1 MPDCYSEGGAKEG
14 QGPRQKN
21 VKKTETVVV
30 AADNNEGDLFAFTCM
45 SDHAVIAWNLNVPKS
60 KLSTCI
66 DSRASKDYWPDRSK
80 FSNYKSIQC
89 KITTANGCSLS
100 AIGMGDLHIELPN
113 GSDKT
118 KVIFKN
124 AIHTL
129 EMAFTLISI
138 S

>member
-1 MPDCYSEGGAKEG
+1 M
-14 QGPRQKN
+14 RKN
-21 VKKTETVVV
+21 VKKTETVVI
-30 AADNNEGDLFAFTCM
+30 ATDDNKGDFFAFTCP
-45 SDHAVIAWNLNVPKS
+45 SDHAAIARNLDVPKS
-60 KLSTCI
+60 KLGTYI
-66 DSRASKDYWPDRSK
+66 DSEASKDYCPDRLN

-89 KITTANGCSLS
+89 KITTADKHLLS
-100 AIGMGDLHIELPN
+100 AIGIRDLHIELPN

-124 AIHTL
+124 AIHAP